1 MSNLRNSS
9 NGNNET
15 RADTNHNNIYIYN
28 IVLFASF
35 IPSCMCNTHSH
46 QKAHQ
51 HTSFQQPGVR
61 HSYQKT
67 HHQHISST
75 TTTYCTTWPS
85 THEACPRWRPLVH
98 FGHRRE
104 IPSCQLGRTV
114 VLPLLLCFTIFYSIL
129 LCCASC
135 FTLICSLFHYALL
148 HLILMSSL
156 FSSVVFPVLLCS
168 LDFLS
173 LTPSVSSCIL
183 CFALS
188 VTLHSHLKGSKP
200 KKN

>member
-1 MSNLRNSS
+1 MVYSILIKKRI
-9 NGNNET
+9 
-15 RADTNHNNIYIYN
+15 TN
-28 IVLFASF
+28 
-35 IPSCMCNTHSH
+35 
-46 QKAHQ
+46 
-51 HTSFQQPGVR
+51 TSLQQL
-61 HSYQKT
+61 
-67 HHQHISST
+67 
-75 TTTYCTTWPS
+75 TTYCTTWPS

-135 FTLICSLFHYALL
+135 FTLICSLFYYVLL

-188 VTLHSHLKGSKP
+188 LTLVLGYNLQVWALS
-200 KKN
+200 

>member
-1 MSNLRNSS
+1 MHTS
-9 NGNNET
+9 
-15 RADTNHNNIYIYN
+15 YIKTWPSRCVFFY
-28 IVLFASF
+28 
-35 IPSCMCNTHSH
+35 PSCMCNTHSH
-46 QKAHQ
+46 QKAQ
-51 HTSFQQPGVR
+51 LHT
-61 HSYQKT
+61 
-67 HHQHISST
+67 SST
-75 TTTYCTTWPS
+75 TWCTAWPS
-85 THEACPRWRPLVH
+85 NHEACPRWRPLVH

-135 FTLICSLFHYALL
+135 FTLICSLFYYVLL
-148 HLILMSSL
+148 HLILMPSL

-173 LTPSVSSCIL
+173 LTPSVTSCIL

-188 VTLHSHLKGSKP
+188 LTLVLGYNLQVWALS
-200 KKN
+200 

>member
-1 MSNLRNSS
+1 MSNLGDSS
-9 NGNNET
+9 SGNNEA
-15 RADTNHNNIYIYN
+15 RADTNHNNMYIYN

-35 IPSCMCNTHSH
+35 TPSCTCNTHSH
-46 QKAHQ
+46 QKAHHGVQ
-51 HTSFQQPGVR
+51 HS
-61 HSYQKT
+61 HQKT

-104 IPSCQLGRTV
+104 IPSCQLGWTV

-129 LCCASC
+129 LCCAPC
-135 FTLICSLFHYALL
+135 FTLICSLFYYVLL

-168 LDFLS
+168 TRFS
-173 LTPSVSSCIL
+173 RSCPV
-183 CFALS
+183 C
-188 VTLHSHLKGSKP
+188 
-200 KKN
+200 